1 MAMNS
6 LPPSAI
12 TATQA
17 IADGAKP
24 QLNAKAMPE
33 KIRKS
38 AQEFE
43 AFFLSQMVGHMFEG
57 IDVNAQFGGG
67 QGEAVYR
74 SLMVQ
79 EYGRTLSKA
88 GGVGIADMVGREM
101 MRMQEASQ

>member
-17 IADGAKP
+17 IADGPKP
-24 QLNAKAMPE
+24 RLNARAMPDE
-33 KIRKS
+33 IRKS

-57 IDVNAQFGGG
+57 LDVDAQFGGG
-67 QGEAVYR
+67 QGETVYR

-101 MRMQEASQ
+101 MRLQETRQ

>member
-17 IADGAKP
+17 IADGSKP
-24 QLNAKAMPE
+24 QLNAKAMPDQ
-33 KIRKS
+33 IRKS

-57 IDVNAQFGGG
+57 IDVDAQFGGG

-101 MRMQEASQ
+101 MRLQEASQ